1 MPILKKKINGLQDD
15 NERYKATIKT
25 LKAKMNPAD
34 AEKFKDSI
42 MMMPEEANQLKD
54 KLLLAET

>member
-42 MMMPEEANQLKD
+42 TIMPEEANQLKD
-54 KLLLAET
+54 KLLSTEK

>member
-42 MMMPEEANQLKD
+42 MMMPEEANQLKN
-54 KLLLAET
+54 KLLLAEK